1 MSLKSRI
8 FDFLPELQDSE
19 IIDSHKEVLDSINN
33 FNELIPKEYSN
44 YNLVEIIKPKVCY
57 YHTGWDL
64 FYKNYIRLSKGLEKV
79 TFNNIWA
86 SKIAYNIMKINSPDY
101 SKLYKKY
108 RYTQTFKCLKK

>member
-57 YHTGWDL
+57 SG
-64 FYKNYIRLSKGLEKV
+64 SV
-79 TFNNIWA
+79 
-86 SKIAYNIMKINSPDY
+86 SPKQPI
-101 SKLYKKY
+101 SLPAAMSG
-108 RYTQTFKCLKK
+108 RYFFF